1 MKEENL
7 IKILKEYSIDDIK
20 SIKDLGFNQY
30 EIELQSKNPII
41 IKFFPPEEKEFIDE
55 RVKKIKKI
63 YDSEELTPNYIFGE
77 LSDDKIFL
85 LWKKGK
91 TLENKNFEFG
101 EKLGKFLKKYHS
113 EFQSNSDDWKRDFNH
128 RIVLL
133 LHNYYMSKH
142 NGSKD
147 YIILDYLTENKYLI
161 SDRTPSLLLGIENI
175 LNISVDE
182 EGRLS
187 NIDLSN
193 GMLAD
198 PYFEFKNLNF
208 LKDDDLDFVKGIVNG
223 YFENGSTILFFKT
236 IALYTIMEYLYE
248 EFEDYKNVNHQ
259 AINEKIDKILEIY
272 SDFTDIYPNW
282 FKN

>member
-30 EIELQSKNPII
+30 EIELKSKNPII
-41 IKFFPPEEKEFIDE
+41 MKFFPPEEKEFIDE

-91 TLENKNFEFG
+91 TFENKNFEFG

-161 SDRTPSLLLGIENI
+161 SDRTPSLLLGIGNI

-223 YFENGSTILFFKT
+223 YFENSSTILFFKT
-236 IALYTIMEYLYE
+236 IALYTIVEYLYE

>member
-30 EIELQSKNPII
+30 EIELKSKNPII
-41 IKFFPPEEKEFIDE
+41 MKFFPPEEKEFIDE

-91 TLENKNFEFG
+91 TFENKNFEFG

-175 LNISVDE
+175 LNINVDE

-193 GMLAD
+193 GMFAD

-223 YFENGSTILFFKT
+223 YFENSSTILFFKT

-248 EFEDYKNVNHQ
+248 EFEDYKNVNHR

>member
-30 EIELQSKNPII
+30 EIELKSKNPII
-41 IKFFPPEEKEFIDE
+41 MKFFPPEEKEFIDE

-91 TLENKNFEFG
+91 TFENKNFEFG

-175 LNISVDE
+175 LNINVDE

-208 LKDDDLDFVKGIVNG
+208 FKDDELDFVKGVVNG
-223 YFENGSTILFFKT
+223 YFENSSTILFFKT
-236 IALYTIMEYLYE
+236 IALYTIVEYLYE
-248 EFEDYKNVNHQ
+248 EFEDYKNVNHR
-259 AINEKIDKILEIY
+259 AINEKIDKILKIY

>member
-1 MKEENL
+1 MKEQN
-7 IKILKEYSIDDIK
+7 LKEVLKNYNIDDIK
-20 SIKDLGFNQY
+20 SVKETKQNQY
-30 EIELQSKNPII
+30 EILLNSND
-41 IKFFPPEEKEFIDE
+41 KFI
-55 RVKKIKKI
+55 
-63 YDSEELTPNYIFGE
+63 L
-77 LSDDKIFL
+77 
-85 LWKKGK
+85 K
-91 TLENKNFEFG
+91 TFLENDLDEKVEKMKSFFENNKLAPMFLYGKLSEDENFLMWKEGSSLKEKSFELG
-101 EKLGKFLKKYHS
+101 EELGKFLKKYHS

-147 YIILDYLTENKYLI
+147 YIILDYLTDNKYLI

-175 LNISVDE
+175 LNINVDE

-198 PYFEFKNLNF
+198 PYFEFKNINF
-208 LKDDDLDFVKGIVNG
+208 LKDDDLDFVKGLVNG
-223 YFENGSTILFFKT
+223 YFENSSTILFFKT
-236 IALYTIMEYLYE
+236 IALYTIVEYLYE

-282 FKN
+282 YKKNF

>member
-63 YDSEELTPNYIFGE
+63 YYSEKLAPNYIFGE

-175 LNISVDE
+175 LNINVDE
-182 EGRLS
+182 ECRLS

-208 LKDDDLDFVKGIVNG
+208 LKDDDLDFVKGVVNG
-223 YFENGSTILFFKT
+223 YFENSSTILFFKT
-236 IALYTIMEYLYE
+236 IALYTIVEYLYE